1 MESLV
6 SSMAGKVV
14 TTQLALSSQSTDFII
29 IVIVIIFCLQD
40 WVYKQVCCCT
50 TPLHPLVVP
59 LLEAFVHAV
68 INPVQNSKSS
78 KNREASFTQRGF
90 TDAEVMSAFA
100 ADQQVCEILV

>member
-1 MESLV
+1 M
-6 SSMAGKVV
+6 
-14 TTQLALSSQSTDFII
+14 
-29 IVIVIIFCLQD
+29 
-40 WVYKQVCCCT
+40 YKQVCCCT

-59 LLEAFVHAV
+59 LLEAFVYAV

-100 ADQQVCEILV
+100 ADQQVCEILVGYGPFLGSGSVGLWEDSFCLRLCERLPFHN